1 MSDYSDTKDCNE
13 CAGTGEVEQDYVE
26 RASFSNDYGFISTEW
41 VICQECN
48 GTGEQ
53 DD

>member
-1 MSDYSDTKDCNE
+1 MSDSNEHKDCNE
-13 CAGTGEVEQDYVE
+13 CGGKGEVEEDYVE
-26 RASFSNDYGFISTEW
+26 RASFDNDYGFISTEW
-41 VICQECN
+41 VECQECN